1 MSKWILKL
9 GIWAL
14 ALIGYSLLIMN
25 LIVFSMM
32 GLDALSIIG
41 CITQAMMYSVLGS
54 EPLVYI
60 ALGFIGGSI
69 VTYLLVKVHNKYQDR
84 IIR

>member
-1 MSKWILKL
+1 
-9 GIWAL
+9 
-14 ALIGYSLLIMN
+14 
-25 LIVFSMM
+25 M

-84 IIR
+84 IIQMDEAGIYFNARNWNNKGGN